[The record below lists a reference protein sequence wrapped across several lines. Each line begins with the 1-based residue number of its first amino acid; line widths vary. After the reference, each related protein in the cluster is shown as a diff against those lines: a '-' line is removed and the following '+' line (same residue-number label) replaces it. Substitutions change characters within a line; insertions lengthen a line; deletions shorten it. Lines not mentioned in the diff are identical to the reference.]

1 MSESPSPLRSL
12 GPFDAGCVV
21 VGAIIGVGI
30 FFTPSKVASLVPSPA
45 LALAAWGL
53 AGMLALAGALAFAEI
68 GRRRTGQAAQYHAL
82 REAFGPLTGFLFVFC
97 NATAVQTGAIGII
110 AVICAANLGAIVTPE
125 PLSLSWSMGLA
136 CGLIGLVTL
145 ANLAGVRWGSRVQ
158 NLTVIAK
165 VGALAAIAALAA
177 FAPRQSAADHSTP
190 AAALSP
196 IAGLLAALVPAFFA
210 YGGWQHAL
218 WISGEIREPA
228 RNLPRAIL
236 LGTLT
241 VVVVYV
247 GANAAYLS
255 LLGHGGVAASKALAA
270 DAVAIAFPETGRRFV
285 AAAVAL
291 SAFGVLNAQLL
302 SGPRLIAGMAD
313 DGRFFPAFSRRSA
326 RQVPAP
332 AILLL
337 SIAAVLLLAAVGAN
351 GIDRLLTG
359 VVVIDGVFFAA
370 TAFALFRLPTAGRSL
385 PFAKIAAGIFIVGE
399 LALLTGSTLDPAT
412 RSASIIGLAWIAAA
426 ALLYAAAFR
435 DNARWSPGAV
445 LTLTTALVFCWYAM
459 QIIHELGHVLA
470 ALATGGSVAA
480 VHLPLVG
487 FSRTDA
493 ASDAPRWL
501 VLGGPIFGSLA
512 PIAALLAL
520 RWLGRGQ
527 HTLPLAGALA
537 GFCLLANGVYLA
549 SAIVDPVGDAQDLV
563 RLGVPPAALWIPGI
577 AASMLGVFMLRA
589 AAPAFGFA
597 PAIGRERP
605 EPHPSLSRV
614 SVIALGVV
622 GLVVIATNLVG
633 HYYSPG

>member
-1 MSESPSPLRSL
+1 MSESPPRTL

-21 VGAIIGVGI
+21 IGAIIGVGI
-30 FFTPSKVASLVPSPA
+30 FFTPSKVASLVPSPG

-53 AGMLALAGALAFAEI
+53 AGVLALAGALAFAEI
-68 GRRRTGQAAQYHAL
+68 GRRRTGQAAQYQAL

-97 NATAVQTGAIGII
+97 NATAVQAGAIGII
-110 AVICAANLGAIVTPE
+110 AVICAANLGAIVSPE
-125 PLSLSWSMGLA
+125 PLAKSWSMGLA

-158 NLTVIAK
+158 NLTVVAK

-177 FAPRQSAADHSTP
+177 FAPRQTPPDHSTP
-190 AAALSP
+190 AAALGRV
-196 IAGLLAALVPAFFA
+196 AGLLAALVPAFFA

-218 WISGEIREPA
+218 WISGEVREPA

-270 DAVAIAFPETGRRFV
+270 DAVAAAFPESGRRFV

-326 RQVPAP
+326 RQVPAA

-337 SIAAVLLLAAVGAN
+337 SGAALLLLAAVGFD

-370 TAFALFRLPTAGRSL
+370 TALALFRLPASGRSL
-385 PFAKIAAGIFIVGE
+385 PFAKLAAGVFIVGE
-399 LALLTGSTLDPAT
+399 LALLAGSTLDPAT
-412 RSASIIGLAWIAAA
+412 RSASIIGVFWIAAA
-426 ALLYAAAFR
+426 ALLYASAFR
-435 DNARWSPGAV
+435 DKARWSPNAV
-445 LTLTTALVFCWYAM
+445 LTAVMAAAFCWYGM
-459 QIIHELGHVLA
+459 QIVHEAGHVLA
-470 ALATGGSVAA
+470 ALATGGRVEE
-480 VHLPLVG
+480 VDLPFVG

-493 ASDAPRWL
+493 VSDWPRVL
-501 VLGGPIFGSLA
+501 VLGGPVVGVVVPLGAF
-512 PIAALLAL
+512 ALLGAV
-520 RWLGRGQ
+520 RPA
-527 HTLPLAGALA
+527 HAALPLARGFA

-549 SAIVDPVGDAQDLV
+549 TAIAVPVGDADDLV
-563 RLGVPPAALWIPGI
+563 RLGVPEAALWAPGI
-577 AASMLGVFMLRA
+577 MGAILGMVLLRGLS
-589 AAPAFGFA
+589 PAFALGSTGT
-597 PAIGRERP
+597 IGRA
-605 EPHPSLSRV
+605 EPNQGLTRGCG
-614 SVIALGVV
+614 IALGVV
-622 GLVVIATNLVG
+622 VMVLVAAAAARN
-633 HYYSPG
+633 YYSPE